1 MQAVMSKSDA
11 KTHGAI
17 VDTVS
22 GGFGSKQQDHSQD
35 FYLPEDMLDQAPS
48 LGSLVD
54 SGVSKVLV
62 LDFDGV
68 VNPFALVG
76 PGKKYYPT
84 NHLVYVPNPYFTEN
98 SEDEPADYPIRWSDN
113 LISEINSLVQDEGT
127 ALVWLTTWKQYAGTL
142 SKMVGIESSGQQFYL
157 NFGVDGENH
166 PAQSD
171 KKPAMENWLAGI
183 TALQSDS
190 AGKHDDVKVV
200 WVDDTVLCG
209 SYAGHIKDMFD
220 NHLLTIAPKSIKGI
234 STRQMSQMKKF
245 LSNH

>member
-1 MQAVMSKSDA
+1 MQVIMSKSDA
-11 KTHGAI
+11 KTHEAI
-17 VDTVS
+17 VDVVS
-22 GGFGSKQQDHSQD
+22 GGSGSQQRDHSQD
-35 FYLPEDMLDQAPS
+35 FYLSEGMLDQAPS

-98 SEDEPADYPIRWSDN
+98 SEDEPVDYPIRWSDN
-113 LISEINSLVQDEGT
+113 LISEINSLVQNEDT

-142 SKMVGIESSGQQFYL
+142 SKMVGIEPPGQQFYL
-157 NFGVDGENH
+157 NFGDDDENH
-166 PAQSD
+166 PSQSD
-171 KKPAMENWLAGI
+171 KKPAIENWLAGS
-183 TALQSDS
+183 TALQSES
-190 AGKHDDVKVV
+190 AGDHGVKVV

-209 SYAGHIKDMFD
+209 SYAGQVKDMFD
-220 NHLLTIAPKSIKGI
+220 GHLLTIAPKSMKGI
-234 STRQMSQMKKF
+234 SIHQMSQMKKF
-245 LSNH
+245 LSDH

>member
-1 MQAVMSKSDA
+1 MQAVMSKSDD

>member
-1 MQAVMSKSDA
+1 MQAVMSKSDT
-11 KTHGAI
+11 KPHTSNTD
-17 VDTVS
+17 VLSSSSQYQTY
-22 GGFGSKQQDHSQD
+22 SQD
-35 FYLPEDMLDQAPS
+35 FYLPQDMLEQVPS
-48 LGSLVD
+48 LDYLVD

-62 LDFDGV
+62 FDFDGV

-98 SEDEPADYPIRWSDN
+98 SEDEPVDYPIRWSDN
-113 LISEINSLVQDEGT
+113 LISEINDLVQNEGT

-142 SKMVGIESSGQQFYL
+142 SKMVGIESSDQQFYL
-157 NFGVDGENH
+157 NFGNDDENH
-166 PAQSD
+166 PSQSD
-171 KKPAMENWLAGI
+171 KKPAMENWLAGS

-190 AGKHDDVKVV
+190 AGNHGVKVI

-209 SYAGHIKDMFD
+209 SYAGQVKDMFD
-220 NHLLTIAPKSIKGI
+220 NHLLTVAPKSMKGI
-234 STRQMSQMKKF
+234 STHQMSQMKKF